1 MSQPATPIHQPI
13 TATLHLNSHIWSLM
27 SSCRAYTPTNH
38 RPISIYGHTPKNSS
52 SSHIAM
58 PLLTT
63 RQFSRHIQTILIN
76 AAPASSYQTTRRH
89 YLIYLRR
96 SAHPKPR
103 VSVLLRH
110 FLSTNIPIPHTP
122 IPTYGKPWSHC
133 PSLHR
138 GSRGAIAYPHN
149 PTIVHV
155 GT

>member
-1 MSQPATPIHQPI
+1 MAAISVKYHLHSTHILPQPITSAYSLHYQIWTNVWHLHSNSSHLSMSQPATPIHQPI

-76 AAPASSYQTTRRH
+76 AAPASSYQTTRRY
-89 YLIYLRR
+89 YLIYLGDQ
-96 SAHPKPR
+96 
-103 VSVLLRH
+103 
-110 FLSTNIPIPHTP
+110 PIPNL
-122 IPTYGKPWSHC
+122 G
-133 PSLHR
+133 
-138 GSRGAIAYPHN
+138 
-149 PTIVHV
+149 
-155 GT
+155 